1 MNPALSAREADAQ
14 PKPEKS
20 RRTLV
25 DPVLAF
31 KARCEA
37 RALLYYASA
46 MTLHEAVDGL
56 QLAAEGNGLV
66 RSIGQDA
73 VQRMMADAFAIIRK
87 IEVDRW

>member
-1 MNPALSAREADAQ
+1 
-14 PKPEKS
+14 
-20 RRTLV
+20 
-25 DPVLAF
+25 
-31 KARCEA
+31 
-37 RALLYYASA
+37 